1 MNRCCVIK
9 KVYARRK
16 DYFSTVR
23 VGVRTRRVALKG
35 LMCAVE
41 VPLQRIPAAVV
52 VESVE
57 HGKVGTTKADK
68 ALKAL
73 ACYRYGPVLQICTC
87 THTLGRRWPDLVLR
101 LRVDALSLSLNL
113 AGSKW

>member
-9 KVYARRK
+9 KVHARRK
-16 DYFSTVR
+16 DYFGTVR
-23 VGVRTRRVALKG
+23 VGVRTQRG
-35 LMCAVE
+35 LVCAVE
-41 VPLQRIPAAVV
+41 MPLQGNPAAVV

-57 HGKVGTTKADK
+57 HGKVGTAKADK

-101 LRVDALSLSLNL
+101 LRVDALSLSLDL